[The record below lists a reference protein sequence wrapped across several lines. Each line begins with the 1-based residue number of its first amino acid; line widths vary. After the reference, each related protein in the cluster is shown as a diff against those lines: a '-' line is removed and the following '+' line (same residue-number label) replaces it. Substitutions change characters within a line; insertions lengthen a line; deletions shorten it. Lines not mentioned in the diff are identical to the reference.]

1 MSKTTN
7 RQLQSYVEAAI
18 VPKSPSEWGTPDTTA
33 QHTPG
38 PCPITPA
45 RLLWLQCLAK
55 DGETPWGRMPKNSNN
70 GSPRHMTNK
79 TWRPMVE
86 AGLITSRYGT
96 DSFSGATTTN
106 WYGTRAEA
114 MACIKAQPSGT
125 RFMMFVRGQAATE
138 TGDEFDCD
146 QLVCSAQL
154 SKPALLRAVSGCMRD
169 TQEAR
174 GARIPFRVYESN
186 GYRAFYLF

>member
-1 MSKTTN
+1 MTKFTLAPTTV
-7 RQLQSYVEAAI
+7 R
-18 VPKSPSEWGTPDTTA
+18 
-33 QHTPG
+33 
-38 PCPITPA
+38 
-45 RLLWLQCLAK
+45 
-55 DGETPWGRMPKNSNN
+55 
-70 GSPRHMTNK
+70 
-79 TWRPMVE
+79 
-86 AGLITSRYGT
+86 T
-96 DSFSGATTTN
+96 DSSGATTTN

-114 MACIKAQPSGT
+114 MACINAQPSGM

-146 QLVCSAQL
+146 QLVCAVRL
-154 SKPALLRAVSGCMRD
+154 SKAAMLCAAYECMRD